1 MHTALQHAQP
11 QKHSRVPSACN
22 GYEILS
28 LKRSWFHRMA
38 SVRNTPGADHL
49 LNEKLANTEYHVI
62 FELKFPVKVDHLPGL
77 EIAFRVNQKTG

>member
-1 MHTALQHAQP
+1 MHTALPHAQP

-49 LNEKLANTEYHVI
+49 LKEKLASTECRTI
-62 FELKFPVKVDHLPGL
+62 FELKFPLEVDHLPGPG
-77 EIAFRVNQKTG
+77 IVFRESQKTG